1 MKDSRASR
9 WPLFCTLDQNHV
21 EVEIVRLSILVLSSI
36 LVGACAS
43 EPVAQV
49 EAGSGDKSVVTQSK
63 VCNQAPQTG
72 SHLSRCGPST
82 VESISRDDL
91 EMIKSRTNSMPM
103 EPGTTRGR

>member
-1 MKDSRASR
+1 LA
-9 WPLFCTLDQNHV
+9 LFCTLDQNHV

-49 EAGSGDKSVVTQSK
+49 EAGSGEKSVVTQSK

>member
-9 WPLFCTLDQNHV
+9 LRLFCTLNQNHG
-21 EVEIVRLSILVLSSI
+21 EVKIVRLSILVLSSI
-36 LVGACAS
+36 FVGSCAS

-49 EAGSGDKSVVTQSK
+49 QADSGEKSVVTQSK

-72 SHLSRCGPST
+72 SHLSRCGPTT

-91 EMIKSRTNSMPM
+91 EMIRSKTNSMPM
-103 EPGTTRGR
+103 EPGTSRGR